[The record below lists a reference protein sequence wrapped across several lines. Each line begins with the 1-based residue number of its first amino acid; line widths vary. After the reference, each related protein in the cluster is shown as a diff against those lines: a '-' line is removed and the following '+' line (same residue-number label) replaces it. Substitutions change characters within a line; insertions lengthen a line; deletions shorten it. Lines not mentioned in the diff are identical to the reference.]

1 MATGDLT
8 NNIRKL
14 QKELKSMKYQETLDL
29 SGLALGKASALLP
42 IYHYAFTT
50 YSCAIAELI
59 AGTDTELY
67 TKTDLRF
74 MEGCYKILRDLFHY
88 KPPITK
94 EQFFNSGF
102 VERKIIMC
110 TEVMKLIQKK
120 NKSLQPPRKA
130 PTTTTSNLAQT
141 ITTNLKANKPKVTD
155 LTQVRPGHQR
165 SRPRSSTDSLQREG
179 TLHIQSVVSPRSLT
193 ETDQPQVV
201 NELLQPVGN
210 IPRHVAHPHH
220 RSAECEP
227 TREAD
232 SSSSSEVSDNAL
244 GDYNQRSPPVHVASV
259 TSPPRVTKEVL
270 PSVGD
275 VRGFNWAVVTP
286 SIAKTK
292 STLSNRSD
300 YPSSR
305 VCFDEDEEE
314 EEEDDD
320 ECNNDIETVM
330 AAAPAHSIMEPP
342 QNGVITATVQA
353 SPGPTSQS
361 AQNGQQMSTN
371 ETHILKAIEQLTK
384 CFGTLE
390 SGLTRSI
397 ESLNARMILVE
408 NRVSMMENK
417 IEMVMT
423 NSQRTEQP
431 MLQSVNQGREYWQVS
446 TASALREREPVEE
459 SQRTVTN
466 QAASAPRQRESA
478 LTSQTSATIQ
488 AEIPLNGSHQ
498 SKDNKESQPAASNK
512 YSKKSPELK
521 GPPSQ
526 SALYDESTLVMFS
539 PIRHVAGSPIH
550 QQTPE
555 STFCSTNIDPN
566 DPRLSSTPA
575 RGTAEMDTQ
584 LVLGESMNLQSGDM
598 STQDQVNRIKNL
610 FKSTEIMLKQ

>member
-130 PTTTTSNLAQT
+130 PTTTTSNLAQVIST
-141 ITTNLKANKPKVTD
+141 KANKPKVTD

-165 SRPRSSTDSLQREG
+165 SRPRSSTDSLQREV
-179 TLHIQSVVSPRSLT
+179 TLHTQSVVSPRSLT
-193 ETDQPQVV
+193 ENDQPQVV

-232 SSSSSEVSDNAL
+232 SSSSSEVSDIAL

-300 YPSSR
+300 YPGSR
-305 VCFDEDEEE
+305 VCFDE
-314 EEEDDD
+314 EEDDD
-320 ECNNDIETVM
+320 DEGDNDIETVM
-330 AAAPAHSIMEPP
+330 AATPAHSIMEPP
-342 QNGVITATVQA
+342 QNGVTMATVQA
-353 SPGPTSQS
+353 SPGPSSNTQS
-361 AQNGQQMSTN
+361 AQTGQQMSTN

-431 MLQSVNQGREYWQVS
+431 ALQSVNPGREYRQVS
-446 TASALREREPVEE
+446 TASAPREREPVVVP
-459 SQRTVTN
+459 QRTVTN

-488 AEIPLNGSHQ
+488 AEIPMNGSHQ
-498 SKDNKESQPAASNK
+498 LKDDKESQIAATNK

-539 PIRHVAGSPIH
+539 PIRHVAGSSIH

-598 STQDQVNRIKNL
+598 STQDQVSRIKNL

>member
-320 ECNNDIETVM
+320 ECDNDIETVM
-330 AAAPAHSIMEPP
+330 AATPAHSIMEPP

-431 MLQSVNQGREYWQVS
+431 MLQSVNQGREYRQVS

-575 RGTAEMDTQ
+575 RSTAEMDTQ

>member
-193 ETDQPQVV
+193 EADQPQVV

-320 ECNNDIETVM
+320 ECDNDIETVM
-330 AAAPAHSIMEPP
+330 AATPAHSIMEPP

-431 MLQSVNQGREYWQVS
+431 MLQSVNQGREYRQVS

>member
-292 STLSNRSD
+292 STLSNQSD

-320 ECNNDIETVM
+320 ECDNDIETVM
-330 AAAPAHSIMEPP
+330 AATPAHSIMEPP

-431 MLQSVNQGREYWQVS
+431 MLQSVNQGREYRQVS

>member
-320 ECNNDIETVM
+320 ECDNDIETVM
-330 AAAPAHSIMEPP
+330 AATPAHSIMEPP

-431 MLQSVNQGREYWQVS
+431 MLQSVNQGREYRQVS

-488 AEIPLNGSHQ
+488 AEIPLNGSQQ

>member
-50 YSCAIAELI
+50 YSCAIAEQI

-320 ECNNDIETVM
+320 ECDNDIETVM
-330 AAAPAHSIMEPP
+330 AATPAHSIMEPP

-431 MLQSVNQGREYWQVS
+431 MLQSVNQGREYRQVS

-575 RGTAEMDTQ
+575 RSTAEMDTQ

>member
-165 SRPRSSTDSLQREG
+165 SRPKSSTDSLQREG

-193 ETDQPQVV
+193 EADQPQVV

-320 ECNNDIETVM
+320 ECDNDIETVM
-330 AAAPAHSIMEPP
+330 AATPAHSIMEPP

-431 MLQSVNQGREYWQVS
+431 MLQSVNQGREYRQVS